1 MPCGFGATL
10 VPRPDETENAPTR
23 HMAAVDSRSISVSL
37 PSRSAL
43 FSLCDHIF
51 SFAGYVFISGYV
63 RAESRI
69 AEFGRKVSTPF
80 GVLSELK
87 DLVNEVDWDG
97 S

>member
-23 HMAAVDSRSISVSL
+23 HMAAVDLPVLSSRSISVSL

-43 FSLCDHIF
+43 FILCDHIF

-80 GVLSELK
+80 GVLTE
-87 DLVNEVDWDG
+87 
-97 S
+97 